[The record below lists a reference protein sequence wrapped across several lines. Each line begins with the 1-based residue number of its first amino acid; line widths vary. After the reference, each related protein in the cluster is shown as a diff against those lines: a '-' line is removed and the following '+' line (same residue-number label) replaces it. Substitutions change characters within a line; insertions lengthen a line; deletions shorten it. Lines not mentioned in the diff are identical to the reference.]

1 MRLSEVLERR
11 GIHILTNHKIKR
23 RKTSYENAVV
33 FKLSKLYGILHSV
46 NKTEVYIMVNLNK
59 VRWRYKPNIS

>member
-46 NKTEVYIMVNLNK
+46 NKNRSIYYGELKQGEVEIQA
-59 VRWRYKPNIS
+59 